1 MNVTGGV
8 NSTACNG
15 LGDKMRKKSKRIIS
29 LVLVAIMVFFS
40 ATTVNAEMV
49 YQYNNYRYTILS
61 SDSISLYDRTDTEP
75 NLFIPAIINNL
86 VLVDIRNYAFYGDL
100 AINSV
105 DFSDAYFLHRIG
117 NFAFCGCTN
126 LVGDLRL
133 SRNLNTIGT
142 AAFQNTGVSTV
153 EFSGIVSVVPKQ
165 CFYQCDSLYSVVL
178 TSEIKSIEDYAFANC
193 PNLEYIEIPE
203 SVNSI
208 AATAFDKNTITLGV
222 YTDSYA
228 HQYAVNQNIPF
239 ILLDAPVVPT
249 EPPTEAPTEA
259 PTEPVIPTEEPTI
272 APTEQPTETSG
283 YYLGDVNGDNT
294 VDVIDS
300 TLIQRY
306 LASVAYPDTCVI
318 KHGDVDGDGVV
329 TILDATYIGRYNARI
344 EVRYPIGEW
353 QAE

>member
-15 LGDKMRKKSKRIIS
+15 LGDKMRKKSKKIIS

-40 ATTVNAEMV
+40 ATIVNAEMV

-133 SRNLNTIGT
+133 SRNLNTIET

-178 TSEIKSIEDYAFANC
+178 TSEIKSIEDFAFANC
-193 PNLEYIEIPE
+193 PNLAYLEIPATVE
-203 SVNSI
+203 RISG
-208 AATAFDKNTITLGV
+208 TAFSNDTITLGV
-222 YTDSYA
+222 YYNSPAYLYA
-228 HQYAVNQNIPF
+228 MENGIDYEILDPQN
-239 ILLDAPVVPT
+239 VPT
-249 EPPTEAPTEA
+249 EPV
-259 PTEPVIPTEEPTI
+259 TEPVT
-272 APTEQPTETSG
+272 QPETTQSVEVTFI
-283 YYLGDVNGDNT
+283 LGDADGDGFIT
-294 VDVIDS
+294 ILDATKVQRVLADLDDDTDGMITLRVAVDGDVLNIMHA
-300 TLIQRY
+300 TKIQRY
-306 LASVAYPDTCVI
+306 LAEFEVA
-318 KHGDVDGDGVV
+318 
-329 TILDATYIGRYNARI
+329 
-344 EVRYPIGEW
+344 EPIGNEVTR
-353 QAE
+353 QIEI